1 MTDPAVG
8 RTWSGVSQKKGF
20 TMEMTVTMT
29 GNVGSEVEH
38 RVTRTGLTTA
48 SFRMA
53 CTPRVYREGE
63 WHDQPTTWIG
73 VECFRSL
80 ADNATSSLGKGEPVI
95 VQGRLRTR
103 SWTDT
108 NGVLHERLVIEATTI
123 GHDLN
128 RGTSAFRRVTRAI
141 ATPEP
146 EPEPEPEAREPAG
159 VESAA

>member
-1 MTDPAVG
+1 
-8 RTWSGVSQKKGF
+8 
-20 TMEMTVTMT
+20 MEMTVTMT

-38 RVTRTGLTTA
+38 RVTRTGLATA

-63 WHDQPTTWIG
+63 WHDQTTTWIG
-73 VECFRSL
+73 VECFRGL
-80 ADNATSSLGKGEPVI
+80 ADNVASSLGKGEPIV

-108 NGVLHERLVIEATTI
+108 NGVLHERLVIEAGTI

-128 RGTSAFRRVTRAI
+128 RGTSAFRRVNRVI
-141 ATPEP
+141 APPEREAESETEAETDAGP
-146 EPEPEPEAREPAG
+146 ESETESRGPQG

>member
-1 MTDPAVG
+1 
-8 RTWSGVSQKKGF
+8 
-20 TMEMTVTMT
+20 MEMAVTMT
-29 GNVGSEVEH
+29 GNVGSDVEH
-38 RVTRTGLTTA
+38 RVTRTGLATA

-63 WHDQPTTWIG
+63 WHDQSTTWIG
-73 VECFRSL
+73 VECFRGL
-80 ADNATSSLGKGEPVI
+80 ADNVSSSLGKGEPII

-108 NGVLHERLVIEATTI
+108 NGVIHERLVIEASTV

-128 RGTSAFRRVTRAI
+128 RGTSAFRRVNRVI
-141 ATPEP
+141 VSPEP
-146 EPEPEPEAREPAG
+146 EVEAGAEAEAAEPDG